1 MWNLMPERVVMGC
14 YKHVIGVRPGTADHL
29 LRTAVPVGT
38 VCSKKNL
45 FGGVFEVSDRVA
57 IVVLDEPFG
66 TVVPRR
72 GLVESFNR
80 VSRNFMAC
88 DIELIAD
95 VLQKFVET
103 VIGKG
108 RLLRSA

>member
-38 VCSKKNL
+38 VRSKKNL
-45 FGGVFEVSDRVA
+45 FGGVFEFSDRVA

-80 VSRNFMAC
+80 VSRNFMAF
-88 DIELIAD
+88 DI
-95 VLQKFVET
+95 
-103 VIGKG
+103 
-108 RLLRSA
+108 